1 MPSLV
6 WIFAPLLLGA
16 LPASADIFK
25 CAGKTGLVVY
35 QNFQCEVDS
44 LGSLPTTPTKTTA
57 AVTQAKPTPTPVS
70 PASVVDRVTEP
81 RAGMSA
87 EEVRAIWG
95 DPTDTFNEE
104 PGDAGRSEV
113 WAYGSD
119 RSVRFDHKSRVIAVT
134 KRQGG

>member
-1 MPSLV
+1 MLV
-6 WIFAPLLLGA
+6 WIFSPLLLVA
-16 LPASADIFK
+16 LPASADMFK

-44 LGSLPTTPTKTTA
+44 LGSLPSTPTKTTA
-57 AVTQAKPTPTPVS
+57 AVTQAKPIPTPAS
-70 PASVVDRVTEP
+70 PVPLVDGVTEP
-81 RAGMSA
+81 RVGMSA

-104 PGDAGRSEV
+104 PGDAGRSEL

-134 KRQGG
+134 K

>member
-1 MPSLV
+1 MRNLV
-6 WIFAPLLLGA
+6 WVFAPLFLAA
-16 LPASADIFK
+16 LPVSAEIFK

-44 LGSLPTTPTKTTA
+44 LGSVPSAPAKSTP
-57 AVTQAKPTPTPVS
+57 AVMQAKATPTPAS
-70 PASVVDRVTEP
+70 PAPVVDRLTEP
-81 RAGMSA
+81 RVGMSA